1 MKTTT
6 LLSLAVVASAF
17 SVSASAAPDLHR
29 VALDRV
35 ARTEEIERTS
45 HQVQQALAR
54 YSQPS
59 IAEIVQQ
66 QQQEQREQQGR
77 EEMMTEEEKEKV
89 LGLEQRLLRIPSR
102 VLRRLRGQ
110 AQVALVQE
118 QRLEQEQEQEQ
129 DGQQQQEQRKEVQSA
144 FSAEV
149 GGTKEKNAKD
159 KKTDKE
165 YDVYEDDDDD
175 DNDDDDNDGGD
186 HGELEDEDEDEMKG
200 KNAGG
205 ADKKE
210 KEKEDKAVASV
221 IELAQFDSASSR
233 RSKTIDSER
242 VPIEYNPSEVA
253 FVGQVGIG
261 TPNQYFNLEFDIGS
275 SDTWVASARANCSQN
290 SPCSITARRGFRAE
304 RSSTFESAP
313 NISWHLELSNGPAV
327 KGTLGT
333 DVVQVAGFVVDRQVI
348 GVADSLKNMKEN
360 GIDGSFGLGLT
371 DLTFNGDPTPVDNL
385 INANDMRSEVGVWF
399 GSGNQGGEL
408 TFGGQDPARYTGS
421 LSYYHVPAGSAYW
434 STPIHS
440 LTVITDKSI
449 ELKDKIP
456 RNKRTVDQVNSRV
469 GTGTGISVPNVIFDT
484 STNIILVPPRVAYR
498 THQLIH
504 DYFWGWYSG
513 YSYISGLY
521 TVSCDMSLID
531 LWFDL
536 GPQAADPSPAPETIV
551 ASQDGAASGTTPTSP
566 TSENLPQGSAQS
578 STSFTKGNIT
588 TTGEWTSTNKFRV
601 RGQDL
606 VRERVPV
613 IGGIFNLCFSGIQ
626 ASKNDED
633 DWVFGNIWFMS
644 NYMTL
649 DHRRRLI
656 GIAPAVQ
663 S

>member
-1 MKTTT
+1 MKTTI
-6 LLSLAVVASAF
+6 LLSLAVVASTF
-17 SVSASAAPDLHR
+17 SLSASAAAPDLHR
-29 VALDRV
+29 VTLDRV
-35 ARTEEIERTS
+35 ARTEETERTS
-45 HQVQQALAR
+45 QQVRQALAR

-59 IAEIVQQ
+59 ITEIVQQ
-66 QQQEQREQQGR
+66 QQQQEQQQQQHGR
-77 EEMMTEEEKEKV
+77 EKLTEEEKAFS
-89 LGLEQRLLRIPSR
+89 LEQRLLRIPSR

-110 AQVALVQE
+110 APQVATQFQE
-118 QRLEQEQEQEQ
+118 QKLEQDQDQ
-129 DGQQQQEQRKEVQSA
+129 DGKQQQEQEPRKGAQSA
-144 FSAEV
+144 FRAEV

-159 KKTDKE
+159 KNTDKE

-175 DNDDDDNDGGD
+175 DDDDD
-186 HGELEDEDEDEMKG
+186 ELEDEDDKKG
-200 KNAGG
+200 QKAGG

-210 KEKEDKAVASV
+210 KEKEVASV
-221 IELAQFDSASSR
+221 MQLAQFDSASSR
-233 RSKTIDSER
+233 RSKAIDSER

-275 SDTWVASARANCSQN
+275 SDTWVTSARANCSQN
-290 SPCSITARRGFRAE
+290 SPCSTTARRGFHIE
-304 RSSTFESAP
+304 RSSTFENAP
-313 NISWHLELSNGPAV
+313 NISWHLELSEGPVV
-327 KGTLGT
+327 KGKLGT

-348 GVADSLKNMKEN
+348 GVADSLKGVKEN
-360 GIDGSFGLGLT
+360 GIDGSFGLGLM

-385 INANDMRSEVGVWF
+385 INANAMRSEVGVWL

-408 TFGGQDPARYTGS
+408 TFGGQDRARYTGS
-421 LSYYHVPAGSAYW
+421 LSYYQVPAGSAYW

-440 LTVITDKSI
+440 LTVVTDKSI
-449 ELKDKIP
+449 EFKDKVP
-456 RNKRTVDQVNSRV
+456 RNKRTIDQVDSRV

-504 DYFWGWYSG
+504 DYFFGWYSG
-513 YSYISGLY
+513 YSYFSGLY
-521 TVSCDMSLID
+521 TVSCDLSKID

-536 GPQAADPSPAPETIV
+536 GPQAASPIPGSDTV
-551 ASQDGAASGTTPTSP
+551 VSSQDDASGTTTPLSTI
-566 TSENLPQGSAQS
+566 TNENTPQVSAQS
-578 STSFTKGNIT
+578 SASFTKGNIT
-588 TTGEWTSTNKFRV
+588 TNGEWTSTNKFRV

-633 DWVFGNIWFMS
+633 DWVFGNIWFMN